1 MPELNL
7 FTIPAGAPFL
17 EVLAQAMLDG
27 RFGPVHDPA
36 DPTAM
41 ARATLYLPTRRAARA
56 FAACLSARLGSRPL
70 LLPRIVPLGDVEE
83 AETALIG
90 AGLSGAI
97 SGEDRIG
104 PIDPLARRMLLTK
117 LVDAWGKTANRSHLR
132 LDPSEPALVPATLA
146 EAYGLAGDLAALLDQ
161 MQTEGVAIERL
172 SKLDAARFD
181 RIWQLNASF
190 LAILGGAWPAIL
202 KERGACD
209 PAAFRNRMLAAERVR
224 LTAGGAS
231 GPIIAAGS
239 TGTIPATAELL
250 AAIARLPN
258 GAVVL
263 PGLDLELDEAAW
275 KAIAD
280 EPAPSHPQ
288 AALHHLLGTL
298 KAVREDVRPLAQP
311 DEKRAAREKLLR
323 EAMLPASATELWAGL
338 GARLPA
344 ADIEAGYRNLRIV
357 EAADERQEAL
367 AVAIALRE
375 MIEEPGR
382 QAALITPDRGLAE
395 RVAVELGRWGVE
407 VDDSAGLPLARWPA
421 GALLRLILEAALAQ
435 MTPAALVPLLAHPLC
450 RLGLAPERIRRGAS
464 ALEIGLWRG
473 QSVSKGLAGLH
484 ASLGEWATLKGE
496 RHAPG
501 PRRRLTGEDE
511 AAAAQV
517 LNALGAAASPL
528 LEALFLQTP
537 SLAAV
542 SEAAHEAVTA
552 FSMTEGGIA
561 LAFTGPDG
569 EALAGLFGDLDGAR
583 ADMPEGGWAQDFVAI
598 LDGLLTERVVK
609 RAGAGHPRVKIWGLL
624 EARLLE
630 ADHVVLGGLNETVW
644 PPETRTDTFINR
656 PMRAELGLSP
666 PERRIGQT
674 AHDFSQAIMAG
685 RTTLTRSRKAGEAE
699 TIASRFWQRLQAVTP
714 ELVWQAASAEGAKLT
729 SLAAALS
736 EKAEI
741 SPVGRPA
748 PRPPR
753 DLQPR
758 SLSVTDVETLYRD
771 PYQIHARKILKLDAL
786 EALVEDPTGRDR
798 GSLLHA
804 IVERFTR
811 TYPEQLPADAIG
823 RLIAIGADCFRS
835 FDDVPEVRA
844 FWWPRFLIMAGHF
857 IQWEER
863 RRGGLAR
870 IGVELGTGA
879 SFPLADGAEFRLSGK
894 ADRVEVT
901 REPAL
906 RIIDFKTGAPPS
918 KAQVEKGF
926 APQFTLEAEL
936 AARAG
941 FKDLIGPAPVEA
953 LLYLKLHH
961 DPKGWAKDKPLD
973 FGGEPLADVAARHLE
988 RLLQHLDA
996 LRSGREAFLSRRA
1009 PDYIRYASAYDHLAR
1024 VKEWSAAPGGQDS
1037 GNDGGDNGG
1046 QP

>member
-27 RFGPVHDPA
+27 RFGTIHDA
-36 DPTAM
+36 DDPTAV

-56 FAACLSARLGSRPL
+56 FTACLSQRLGGRPM
-70 LLPRIVPLGDVEE
+70 LLPRIVPLGDVDE

-90 AGLSGAI
+90 AGVWGQDWAQ
-97 SGEDRIG
+97 ERVG
-104 PIDPLARRMLLTK
+104 PIDPLARRMVLTT
-117 LVDAWGKTANRSHLR
+117 LVDAWGRTANRSHLK
-132 LDPSEPALVPATLA
+132 LDPSEPSLLPATLA

-161 MQTEGVAIERL
+161 LQTESVPIERL
-172 SKLDAARFD
+172 SKLDATRFD

-190 LAILGGAWPAIL
+190 LAILGDVWPKIL
-202 KERGACD
+202 EERGACD
-209 PAAFRNRMLAAERVR
+209 PAAFRNRMLAAERTR
-224 LTAGGAS
+224 LLEGGAS

-263 PGLDLELDEAAW
+263 PGLDLDLDETAW

-288 AALHHLLGTL
+288 AALHQLLRTL
-298 KAVREDVRPLAQP
+298 KAVRADVRPLATP
-311 DEKRAAREKLLR
+311 DDERAARAKLLR

-338 GARLPA
+338 GARLAPSE
-344 ADIEAGYRNLRIV
+344 IEAGFNGLRIV
-357 EAADERQEAL
+357 EAADEREEAL

-375 MIEEPGR
+375 TIEEPGR

-395 RVAVELGRWGVE
+395 RVAVELRRWGVE
-407 VDDSAGLPLARWPA
+407 VDDSAGLPLSRWPA
-421 GALLRLILEAALAQ
+421 GSLLRLILEAALAQ
-435 MTPAALVPLLAHPLC
+435 LTPASLVPLLTHPLC
-450 RLGLAPERIRRGAS
+450 RLGLAAERIKRGAS

-473 QSVSKGLAGLH
+473 EAVGRGLAGLH
-484 ASLGEWATLKGE
+484 ASLSEWSRLKGE

-501 PRRRLTGEDE
+501 PRRRLDGEDE
-511 AAAAQV
+511 AAATQV
-517 LNALGAAASPL
+517 LNALGAASAPL
-528 LEALFLQTP
+528 FEALFLQAP

-542 SEAAHEAVTA
+542 AQAARAAVTA
-552 FSMTEGGIA
+552 FSATEAGAA
-561 LAFTGPDG
+561 LAFTGADG
-569 EALAGLFGDLDGAR
+569 EALAGLFDDLDGA
-583 ADMPEGGWAQDFVAI
+583 AGDMPEGGRAQDCVAI
-598 LDGLLTERVVK
+598 LDGLLAERVVK
-609 RAGAGHPRVKIWGLL
+609 RAGGGHPRVKIWGLL

-644 PPETRTDTFINR
+644 PPETRTDAFINR

-674 AHDFSQAIMAG
+674 AHDFSQAVMAG
-685 RTTLTRSRKAGEAE
+685 RATLTRSRKAGEAE

-714 ELVWQAASAEGAKLT
+714 EAVWRAASTEGAKLT
-729 SLAAALS
+729 DLAAALS
-736 EKAEI
+736 ARAEAR
-741 SPVGRPA
+741 PVGRPA
-748 PRPPR
+748 PRPLR
-753 DLQPR
+753 TLQPT

-771 PYQIHARKILKLDAL
+771 PYQIHARKILRLDAL
-786 EALVEDPTGRDR
+786 EALIEDPTAADR
-798 GSLLHA
+798 GNLLHD
-804 IVERFTR
+804 IVATFAE

-823 RLIAIGADCFRS
+823 QLIAIGEECFRR
-835 FDDVPEVRA
+835 FDDAPEVRA
-844 FWWPRFLIMAGHF
+844 FWRPRFLITAGHF

-863 RRGGLAR
+863 RRGALAR
-870 IGVELGTGA
+870 IGVELGTAA
-879 SFPLADGAEFRLSGK
+879 SFRLADGTEFRLSGR
-894 ADRVEVT
+894 ADRIEVT
-901 REPAL
+901 REPRL

-926 APQFTLEAEL
+926 APQLTLEAEL

-941 FKDLIGPAPVEA
+941 FTGLAGPMPVEA

-961 DPKGWAKDKPLD
+961 DPKGWAKDKPLE
-973 FGGEPLADVAARHLE
+973 FGGEALADVAARHLE
-988 RLLQHLDA
+988 RLLQHLEA
-996 LRSGREAFLSRRA
+996 LRSGREAYVSRRA
-1009 PDYIRYASAYDHLAR
+1009 PDYIRYASPYDHLAR

-1037 GNDGGDNGG
+1037 GNEGDE
-1046 QP
+1046 P